1 MSDILFTNASNNNNN
16 APERALG
23 EACQTDDVT

>member
-1 MSDILFTNASNNNNN
+1 MSDILFTNFNNNNNN

-23 EACQTDDVT
+23 EACQLTM